1 MPFRSASVSDIT
13 YARFI
18 FTARS
23 PLRTPVP
30 AHRSRYQPKEKSMKR
45 RQFLVLAAAVAAAG
59 CAGSRTR
66 ESTGEYLDD
75 ASITAKVKT
84 ALLQDEVVKGLD
96 IQVET
101 FKRTVQ
107 LSGFV
112 NAASEK
118 QRAEAIARDVAGVRF
133 VKNDIRV
140 KQ

>member
-1 MPFRSASVSDIT
+1 
-13 YARFI
+13 
-18 FTARS
+18 
-23 PLRTPVP
+23 
-30 AHRSRYQPKEKSMKR
+30 MKR
-45 RQFLVLAAAVAAAG
+45 RQFLVLAVAAG

-66 ESTGEYLDD
+66 KSTGEYLDD
-75 ASITAKVKT
+75 AAVSTRVKT

-101 FKRTVQ
+101 FKGTVQ

-112 NAASEK
+112 NTASEK

>member
-1 MPFRSASVSDIT
+1 
-13 YARFI
+13 
-18 FTARS
+18 
-23 PLRTPVP
+23 
-30 AHRSRYQPKEKSMKR
+30 MKR
-45 RQFLVLAAAVAAAG
+45 RQFLVLAAAVTAAG

-112 NAASEK
+112 NTASEK